1 MLGKHNTG
9 LIVVDIQGR
18 LAQIVQH
25 SDALIHNVKALIQ
38 GAQILE
44 LPIIWLEQTP
54 HKLGETHPELCE
66 LLSRSSQPIEKFHF
80 GAGKETAFVD
90 AINRTGATNWLVCGI
105 EAHICVYQTVC
116 GLLADGLHVEV
127 VQDCVSSRAEANL
140 ALGLHKMAQLGAH
153 LTSVEMC
160 LYELVEDCRAAEFKP
175 ILQLIK

>member
-44 LPIIWLEQTP
+44 LPIIWLEQNP

-105 EAHICVYQTVC
+105 EAHICVLQTAF
-116 GLLADGLHVEV
+116 GLLQKGKQVFVIEDAIA
-127 VQDCVSSRAEANL
+127 SRNPANKQN
-140 ALGLHKMAQLGAH
+140 AVARM
-153 LTSVEMC
+153 
-160 LYELVEDCRAAEFKP
+160 RAAGCVMTNTESVVFEWLGQASGDDFKA
-175 ILQLIK
+175 ISKLIR